1 MISGRSSNTGS
12 DKQSYRIESDD
23 SDSESEIL
31 EESPCGRWLKRKEE
45 VSTILVNS
53 FYRLSPRKK
62 QWNSGPK
69 NSPASGLKRF
79 Q

>member
-45 VSTILVNS
+45 VSTILVNY
-53 FYRLSPRKK
+53 FIDCLPERNNGILARKIH
-62 QWNSGPK
+62 PHL
-69 NSPASGLKRF
+69 A
-79 Q
+79 